1 MYNFGGNI
9 YFIFL
14 YMYVFVS
21 LCICAPSPGAGPTG
35 GSKQLY
41 VGAENWAQVLYNSS
55 KVS

>member
-21 LCICAPSPGAGPTG
+21 LCIRVPSPGAGATG
-35 GSKQLY
+35 GSEWLD
-41 VGAENWAQVLYNSS
+41 VGAEN
-55 KVS
+55 